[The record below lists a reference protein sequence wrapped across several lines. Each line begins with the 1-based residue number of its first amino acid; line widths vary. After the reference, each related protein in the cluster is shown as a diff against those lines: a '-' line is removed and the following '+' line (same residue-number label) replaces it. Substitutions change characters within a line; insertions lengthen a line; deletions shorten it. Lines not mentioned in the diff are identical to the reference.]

1 MNRKVSTEKWALACA
16 RPFKPEPRHPDA
28 APLLHRARKKLKRGG
43 RREFPLIPLATAMR
57 DLGLAAHEIRALIDL
72 GYLVAFNIAASDHRP
87 ELRILADSV
96 RHFKTSGGRGTYA
109 PAWPALVREL
119 LPPPAPTITG
129 IEIQRA
135 LNCDRS
141 LVQNLVDTGHLVQI
155 RPAFPGPGG
164 SRVIGRPSLE
174 TFLQSRQL

>member
-1 MNRKVSTEKWALACA
+1 MNRKVSTEKCA
-16 RPFKPEPRHPDA
+16 PAGDRPFPPEPRHPTS
-28 APLLHRARKKLKRGG
+28 APLLHRARKILKRGG
-43 RREFPLIPLATAMR
+43 RRDYPLIPLAAAMR

-72 GYLVAFNIAASDHRP
+72 GYLVAFNIAASDRRP
-87 ELRILADSV
+87 ELRVLADSV

-109 PAWPALVREL
+109 PAWPALVRRL
-119 LPPPAPTITG
+119 LPPPAPNITG

-141 LVQNLVDTGHLVQI
+141 LVQNLVDAGHLVQI
-155 RPAFPGPGG
+155 RASFPGPGG
-164 SRVIGRPSLE
+164 SRLIGRLSLE